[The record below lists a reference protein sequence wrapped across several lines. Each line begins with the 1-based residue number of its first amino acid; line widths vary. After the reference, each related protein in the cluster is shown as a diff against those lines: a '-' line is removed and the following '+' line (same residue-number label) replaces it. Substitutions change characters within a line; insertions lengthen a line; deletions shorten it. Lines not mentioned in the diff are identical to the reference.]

1 MSTTPAPD
9 PRDALPVRDGTSL
22 IAYLH
27 ILRKAHAALVG
38 HDNAHL
44 RFSEIVTRGQ
54 ARQYIEEMMPALLQ
68 ARAEHRRRRHG
79 GKHR

>member
-27 ILRKAHAALVG
+27 ILKKAHAALVG
-38 HDNAHL
+38 HDTAHL

-54 ARQYIEEMMPALLQ
+54 ARQYIEELMPTLLQ
-68 ARAEHRRRRHG
+68 ARAAHRHRRHG